1 MSMQRNTLAHLS
13 VLSANIIFALNFS
26 VVKSVTPDP
35 IGPFG
40 LNVARA
46 LVTTFLFWTL
56 WPLEKVSPLPD
67 ARDVPRL
74 ILCALTGVVLN
85 QLLFIKGLSMT
96 HSTHASLLVLSTPIV
111 ITAVAFIF
119 LGEQVTW
126 LRALGLLMGVTGAG
140 LLILEGGRSKEGSDV
155 VTGNILVLLN
165 AIFYSFY
172 FVLVKPLMGRYTPF
186 QIIRWMFTLGS
197 LVIIPAGWREFTQAD
212 WSSFTSAQWWG
223 VAFVVLGATFLAY
236 LFNIHG
242 LSRLNASAVGS
253 YIYLQPLIASLVAA
267 LFLDESFT
275 PLKFLSALLIFAGV
289 FLVNRRQ
296 LPSRQVPA
304 PES

>member
-1 MSMQRNTLAHLS
+1 MSTQRNNLAHLS
-13 VLSANIIFALNFS
+13 VLSANVIFALNFS
-26 VVKSVTPDP
+26 VVKSVTPVL

-46 LVTTFLFWTL
+46 LVTTLLFWL
-56 WPLEKVSPLPD
+56 LSPFGKGSLLPER
-67 ARDVPRL
+67 RDVPRL

-85 QLLFIKGLSMT
+85 QLLFIKGLSLT

-111 ITAVAFIF
+111 ITCVAFLF
-119 LGEQVTW
+119 LREPVGW
-126 LRALGLLMGVTGAG
+126 LRAGGLVLGITGAA
-140 LLILEGGRSKEGSDV
+140 LLIWEGGRSREGSNI

-165 AIFYSFY
+165 SIFYSFY
-172 FVLVKPLMGRYTPF
+172 FVFVKPLMRRYSPM

-197 LVIIPAGWREFTQAD
+197 LVIIPVGWGEFTESD
-212 WSSFTSAQWWG
+212 WSSFSTSQLGA

-236 LFNIHG
+236 VLNIQG
-242 LSRLNASAVGS
+242 LSRLDASAVGS

-275 PLKFLSALLIFAGV
+275 PLKLLSALLIFAGV
-289 FLVNRRQ
+289 FLVNSRQ
-296 LPSRQVPA
+296 LPQRQEPI
-304 PES
+304 PED